1 MCEGGLRVISYFIL
15 FSPFDELLGHAPD
28 DCFKKF
34 PCMSRTVFVRPLV
47 LIVLIDGRARE
58 KGWTEVGESA
68 LPKSRPRSSSPCS
81 IFFKMTEKISVQE
94 IRKIKKRKQW
104 SCQRSVRVQTETG
117 RCPCVHCC
125 GGSLM
130 GLFVN
135 YGSCSMH

>member
-1 MCEGGLRVISYFIL
+1 MRPIKEPRVYMCEGGLRVISYFIL

-81 IFFKMTEKISVQE
+81 IFLKMTEKISVQE

-104 SCQRSVRVQTETG
+104 LCQRDLCGCRLRLVVVRVSTAVVG
-117 RCPCVHCC
+117 V
-125 GGSLM
+125 
-130 GLFVN
+130 
-135 YGSCSMH
+135 